1 MTRVDLHPEE
11 LLDRVRSGTASSED
25 EARLRAHLASCTA
38 CRLEHTLALDGLRSA
53 AEQPG
58 DAAVLERIRA
68 GTIRAFQ
75 RARVPGAGRSTR
87 QRSRRVRVLAAA
99 IVFFGAIG
107 AAAVFLR
114 VRDEQTHAP
123 GPVPAVMDAAR
134 SSRAMVPSP
143 PPAASLEAPPATPTE
158 DGTAPHAE
166 KRHAAV
172 EPRSP
177 AVDVAKSSSA
187 SAEELFARANLQRR
201 SGETAEAVR
210 TYRELAQSFPT
221 SDEAL
226 ISRVSLGRLLLD
238 RLGNAKAAL
247 GEFDAYLARAPRGAL
262 SEEAL
267 IGRALCLGRLGN
279 APEEEKAWRRL
290 LSEHPG
296 STYAARARSRLERL
310 SSQ

>member
-11 LLDRVRSGTASSED
+11 LLDRVRCGMASSED

-38 CRLEHTLALDGLRSA
+38 CRLEHTLALDALRSA
-53 AEQPG
+53 AERPG
-58 DAAVLERIRA
+58 DAAVLERLRA

-75 RARVPGAGRSTR
+75 RTRVSAVGQGTR
-87 QRSRRVRVLAAA
+87 QRSRHVRVLAAA
-99 IVFFGAIG
+99 IVFFGAIA

-114 VRDEQTHAP
+114 VRGEQTRASEP
-123 GPVPAVMDAAR
+123 APAVMNVAQSAR
-134 SSRAMVPSP
+134 ALVPAP
-143 PPAASLEAPPATPTE
+143 PPAASLEAPTATKE
-158 DGTAPHAE
+158 EAMAPHAE
-166 KRHAAV
+166 KRRAV
-172 EPRSP
+172 IEPRSP
-177 AVDVAKSSSA
+177 AADVTRPSSA

-210 TYRELAQSFPT
+210 TYRELAQAFPA

-238 RLGNAKAAL
+238 RLGNARAAL

-279 APEEEKAWRRL
+279 APEEQKAWRML